1 MLKIRA
7 PVVEG
12 NLKVGKAR
20 EATPSPNNRGS
31 TLRRRLSDDFFHTT
45 PKIESI
51 PLDSLIQRPSGIPRF
66 KSAEICSR
74 RRRAPCEQSY
84 LGRVGRTH
92 GKEKRRI

>member
-66 KSAEICSR
+66 K
-74 RRRAPCEQSY
+74 
-84 LGRVGRTH
+84 
-92 GKEKRRI
+92 

>member
-1 MLKIRA
+1 LDVGVKADRRIIPLPSPRSRFDFQVRKHRCMLKIRA

-66 KSAEICSR
+66 K
-74 RRRAPCEQSY
+74 
-84 LGRVGRTH
+84 
-92 GKEKRRI
+92 